1 MTRTPRLLLG
11 CFAAAGLAV
20 AAPAQAQAPPAA
32 APPKVLQI
40 KVGTLAPHGTPWY
53 DVIQEIDAKWKKA
66 SGGQVRLTIFGGGVQ
81 GDEADIVR
89 KMRGGQLQM
98 GVLTTSGL
106 QTISREMSALNIPLL
121 FEGYDELDYVR
132 GKLNGRLEKALADKG
147 FVVLN
152 WGEAGWVKYFA
163 KEPIPTLRALQAL
176 QMFVWAG
183 DSDAEEMYKAAG
195 FKTVALPVTELLIN
209 LQRNN
214 IQAFPAPAA
223 VALANQWFGPARN
236 MMDIRFAPIVGA
248 TIITKAAW
256 DKVDPKLRPTLLTIA
271 QETGATFTPRIRGL
285 ETEAIAAMVKR
296 GLQVQTLTPEARLQ
310 WQQTVEKFYPKIRG
324 KLVPADLF
332 DEVNRLVLEY
342 RAQQRAKP
350 AAAPEPAK
358 NPEPAKRPPRCSS
371 PERAIPPCP

>member
-1 MTRTPRLLLG
+1 MTRTPRLSLA
-11 CFAAAGLAV
+11 CFAALGVAMAV
-20 AAPAQAQAPPAA
+20 SPQAQDQAPPATP
-32 APPKVLQI
+32 PPKILQI
-40 KVGTLAPHGTPWY
+40 KVGTLAPNGTPWY

-66 SGGQVRLTIFGGGVQ
+66 SGGQVCLTIFGGGIQ
-81 GDEADIVR
+81 GDESDIVR
-89 KMRGGQLQM
+89 KMRNGLLQM

-106 QTISREMSALNIPLL
+106 QTISREMTALNIPLL
-121 FEGYDELDYVR
+121 FENYDELDYVR
-132 GKLNGRLEKALADKG
+132 GKVNGRLEKALADKG

-163 KEPIPTLRALQAL
+163 KEPIPTLRALQQL

-183 DSDAEEMYKAAG
+183 DSDAEEMYKSAG
-195 FKTVALPVTELLIN
+195 FKTVSLPVTELLIN
-209 LQRNN
+209 LQRNK

-223 VALANQWFGPARN
+223 VALANQWFGPAKN

-256 DKVDPKLRPTLLTIA
+256 DKVDPTLRPALLTVA
-271 QETGATFTPRIRGL
+271 LETGTRYIPRIRAI

-296 GLQVQTLTPEARLQ
+296 DLRIQTLTPEARRE
-310 WQQTVEKFYPKIRG
+310 WQQAVEKFYPKIRG

-342 RAQQRAKP
+342 RAQQRISP
-350 AAAPEPAK
+350 TAAPEPAK
-358 NPEPAKRPPRCSS
+358 NPEPAKKPAPVKK
-371 PERAIPPCP
+371 

>member
-1 MTRTPRLLLG
+1 MTRTPRLLLA
-11 CFAAAGLAV
+11 CFAALGV
-20 AAPAQAQAPPAA
+20 AMAASAQAQDQSPAPPSQR
-32 APPKVLQI
+32 LTI
-40 KVGTLAPHGTPWY
+40 KVGTLAPNGTPWY

-66 SGGQVRLTIFGGGVQ
+66 SGGQVCLTIFGGGIQ
-81 GDEADIVR
+81 GDESDIVR
-89 KMRGGQLQM
+89 KMRNGQLQM

-106 QTISREMSALNIPLL
+106 QTITKEMTALNIPLL
-121 FEGYDELDYVR
+121 FENYDELDYVR

-163 KEPIPTLRALQAL
+163 KEPIPTLRALQQL

-195 FKTVALPVTELLIN
+195 FKTVSLPVTELLMN
-209 LQRNN
+209 LQRNK

-223 VALANQWFGPARN
+223 VALANQWFGPAKN
-236 MMDIRFAPIVGA
+236 MMDIRFAAIVGA

-256 DKVDPKLRPTLLTIA
+256 DKVDPALRPTLATIA
-271 QETGATFTPRIRGL
+271 QETGTRYIPRIRAI

-296 GLQVQTLTPEARLQ
+296 GLQVQTLTPEARRE
-310 WQQTVEKFYPKIRG
+310 WRHTVEKFYPKIRG

-371 PERAIPPCP
+371 PERTIPPCP

>member
-1 MTRTPRLLLG
+1 MTRTPRLLLA
-11 CFAAAGLAV
+11 CFAALGV
-20 AAPAQAQAPPAA
+20 AMAASAQAQDQSPAPPSQR
-32 APPKVLQI
+32 LTI
-40 KVGTLAPHGTPWY
+40 KVGTLAPSGTPWY
-53 DVIQEIDAKWKKA
+53 DVIQEIDAKWRKA

-81 GDEADIVR
+81 GDETDIVR

-98 GVLTTSGL
+98 GVLTTAGL

-121 FEGYDELDYVR
+121 FEDYDELDYVR

-163 KEPIPTLRALQAL
+163 KEPIPTLRALQQL

-183 DSDAEEMYKAAG
+183 DSDAEEMYQAAG
-195 FKTVALPVTELLIN
+195 FKTVSLPVTELLMN
-209 LQRNN
+209 LQRNK

-223 VALANQWFGPARN
+223 VALANQWFGPAKN
-236 MMDIRFAPIVGA
+236 MMDIRFAAIVGA

-256 DKVDPKLRPTLLTIA
+256 DKVAPGLRPTLLTVA
-271 QETGATFTPRIRGL
+271 QETGTRYIPRIRAI

-296 GLQVQTLTPEARLQ
+296 GLQVQTLTPEARRE
-310 WQQTVEKFYPKIRG
+310 WWHTVEKFYPKIRG

-342 RAQQRAKP
+342 RAQQRTGP
-350 AAAPEPAK
+350 TAAPEPAK
-358 NPEPAKRPPRCSS
+358 KRDPAKKPP
-371 PERAIPPCP
+371 PVKE